1 MKTLLYNKET
11 AGKVSDALFNK
22 ILHMMLAMESKRARE
37 AFTEGLQT
45 VLTQTGLLKPEILEA
60 IKDMNRIKKG
70 MADLVLDFEK
80 VLAALEKVNGFID
93 ESKTSVVE
101 TTALLFNILN
111 LLRSSE
117 YSVRDYAQHS
127 ITKLI
132 QNIPDPVFFSCEK
145 WILTQVKLNH
155 DELVI
160 KSLLLTYKLFIGK
173 QVAGSVSVDL
183 YPLIDT

>member
-1 MKTLLYNKET
+1 
-11 AGKVSDALFNK
+11 
-22 ILHMMLAMESKRARE
+22 MMLAMESKRARE

-183 YPLIDT
+183 YPLIDTQKNEEDFFT